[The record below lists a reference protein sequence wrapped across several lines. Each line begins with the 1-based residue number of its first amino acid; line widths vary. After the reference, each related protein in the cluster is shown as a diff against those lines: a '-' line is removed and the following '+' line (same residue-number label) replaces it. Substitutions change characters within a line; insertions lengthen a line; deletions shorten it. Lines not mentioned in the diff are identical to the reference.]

1 MEGLGRPLRVL
12 LVHNFYQLPGGEDR
26 VFEAEEAILKANG
39 HDVGRLTV
47 SNDTVADLSR
57 IGLAKT
63 TVWSRA
69 GHDAVEAAARDHRA
83 DVVHFHNTLPLISP
97 AGYYGARSA
106 GAAVVQTLHNFRLIC
121 PGALLYREG
130 EPCEMCVGKTFAAPG
145 VRHGCYRGSRSATM
159 AVASMTAA
167 HRVAGTWQ
175 RAVDRYIAITDFA
188 REKFVAGG
196 LPTDRLAV
204 KANPLHEDPGMGD
217 GTGDFALYVGRLDS
231 GKGLDTVLTAWRE
244 SAGLPPLVI
253 VGDGPEASLVREAVE
268 EMGEDRICWKGWMES
283 PDVLA
288 LMRRARVF
296 VFASHLY
303 EGGTPMT
310 IVEAFA
316 SGVPIAAT
324 DRGAA
329 RSLVRDGV
337 EGVRFSPGDPKALAT
352 AVHEVIRDPD
362 LHRAMRIASRAA
374 FELTYAPE
382 PNYAVLARIYSEA
395 LSTRYRDERSTW
407 T

>member
-1 MEGLGRPLRVL
+1 MDGLGRPLRVL
-12 LVHNFYQLPGGEDR
+12 LVHNYYQLPGGEDR
-26 VFEAEEAILKANG
+26 VFEAEEAILQSNG

-47 SNDTVADLSR
+47 SNDIVADLSR
-57 IGLAKT
+57 IKLAKT

-121 PGALLYREG
+121 PGALLYRDG
-130 EPCEMCVGKTFAAPG
+130 APCEECVGKTFAAPG
-145 VRHGCYRGSRSATM
+145 VRHGCYRGSRGATM
-159 AVASMTAA
+159 AVASMTTA

-188 REKFVAGG
+188 RDKFVAGG
-196 LPTDRLAV
+196 LPEDRISV
-204 KANPLHEDPGMGD
+204 KANPLSLDPGKGD
-217 GTGDFALYVGRLDS
+217 GTGDYALFVGRLDS
-231 GKGLDTVLTAWRE
+231 GKGVSTVLKAWQE
-244 SAGLPPLVI
+244 CAALPPLVI
-253 VGDGPEASLVREAVE
+253 VGDGPEAPLVREAVDR
-268 EMGEDRICWKGWMES
+268 MGGDRIRWKGWLQS

-288 LMRRARVF
+288 LMRRARAF

-316 SGVPIAAT
+316 SGLPIAAT

-329 RSLVRDGV
+329 QGLVRDGV
-337 EGVRFSPGDPKALAT
+337 EGIRFTPKDPQALAA
-352 AVHEVIRDPD
+352 AVREILRDPVAYQ
-362 LHRAMRIASRAA
+362 AMRDAARLA
-374 FELTYAPE
+374 FEQTYAPE

-395 LSTRYRDERSTW
+395 LATRYRDDRSISA
-407 T
+407 